1 MGFTPRKYSPSV
13 RDKACKALIRSFGAP
28 SPGWRRGSRAH
39 LFAGLSIAILAALPG
54 IAIAKVSAQD
64 AAHLGKDLTPL
75 GATAAGNADGS
86 IPAFRG
92 ARHFDDAI
100 KAQTPQTLDA
110 MRSALAG
117 LRSRRP
123 QDFDALMQ
131 AFDGLTP
138 QNHAVL
144 SQRLDAL
151 FAQLPAEP
159 QALARSLHRQMAPGA
174 PQLLITRE
182 NYQRHAGKLTAGHQA
197 LFAKY
202 ADYKMLVYPSLR
214 NGFYPTAI
222 EQATLKNALAAELL
236 GTDELHGA
244 VLGFPFPIPKTGA
257 EAIWNHK
264 VRFRS
269 SAVRRYNNQAIVK
282 PDGSYQLSK
291 LTEDIKFKYGNL
303 DENNAGTPIIFYY
316 LSKVLSPPRLAGQML
331 LVHDTM
337 GTGGHTRDAWL
348 FNPGLGRV
356 NRAPE
361 VGYDNPAL
369 GSDGE
374 QFTDQIDVFNGALD
388 RYDWKLLGKRELY
401 IPYNSLQ
408 MLSPTVRYSD
418 LIRPGHL
425 NQNLARYEL
434 HRVWVVEATLRAGL
448 RHQFKKRR
456 FYLDE
461 DGWAIA
467 VVDCY
472 DNQDQLWKV
481 QEAHLVSLPFVP
493 IVTGVPEAIYD
504 LQSGRYFLTTLV
516 NEDRYQDFRIQY
528 KDDAFTPASLNQRA
542 RR

>member
-1 MGFTPRKYSPSV
+1 MAR
-13 RDKACKALIRSFGAP
+13 
-28 SPGWRRGSRAH
+28 
-39 LFAGLSIAILAALPG
+39 
-54 IAIAKVSAQD
+54 VSTQE

-75 GATAAGNADGS
+75 GATAAGNAQGS
-86 IPAFRG
+86 IPAFLG
-92 ARHFDDAI
+92 AKAFDEAI
-100 KAQTPQTLDA
+100 KTQTPQTLEA
-110 MRSALAG
+110 MRAALDD
-117 LRSRRP
+117 LRKSKP
-123 QDFDALMQ
+123 QDFDALTQ
-131 AFDGLTP
+131 DFDTLTP
-138 QNHAVL
+138 QNYPQMRQH
-144 SQRLDAL
+144 LDAML
-151 FAQLPAEP
+151 AKMPAAP
-159 QALARSLHRQMAPGA
+159 QAVARSLYQQLTPGV
-174 PQLLITRE
+174 PQLVITHD
-182 NYQRHAGKLTAGHQA
+182 NYAQYTEQLTAGHQA

-214 NGFYPTAI
+214 NGFYPKAI
-222 EQATLKNALAAELL
+222 DDATTRNALTAELV
-236 GTDELHGA
+236 GTDEVKGA
-244 VLGFPFPIPKTGA
+244 VLGFPFPIPKSGA
-257 EAIWNHK
+257 EVIWNHK

-291 LTEDIKFKYGNL
+291 LIEDVKFKYGNL
-303 DENNAGTPIIFYY
+303 EENNAGTPIIFYY

-331 LVHDTM
+331 LVHESM
-337 GTGGHTRDAWL
+337 GIDGRTRDAWL
-348 FNPGLGRV
+348 YNPGLGRV

-374 QFTDQIDVFNGALD
+374 QFNDQIDVFNGALD

-408 MLSPTVRYSD
+408 MLSPMVRYKD

-472 DNQDQLWKV
+472 DNQDRMWKV
-481 QEAHLVSLPFVP
+481 QEAHLASLPFVP
-493 IVTGVPEAIYD
+493 LVTGVPEAIYD

-516 NEDRYQDFRIQY
+516 NEDRYQDFKIHY
-528 KDDAFTPASLNQRA
+528 KDDDFSPAAMNQKA
-542 RR
+542 RH

>member
-1 MGFTPRKYSPSV
+1 MNFV
-13 RDKACKALIRSFGAP
+13 RTVGRVATRRCESMKKRRVATRPTLLVCLVAAAAVFPALAMAR
-28 SPGWRRGSRAH
+28 
-39 LFAGLSIAILAALPG
+39 
-54 IAIAKVSAQD
+54 VSTQE

-75 GATAAGNADGS
+75 GATAAGNAQGS
-86 IPAFRG
+86 IPAFLG
-92 ARHFDDAI
+92 AKAFDEAI
-100 KAQTPQTLDA
+100 KTQTPQTLEA
-110 MRSALAG
+110 MRAALDD
-117 LRSRRP
+117 LRKSKP
-123 QDFDALMQ
+123 QDFDALTQ
-131 AFDGLTP
+131 DFDTLTP
-138 QNHAVL
+138 QNYPQMRQH
-144 SQRLDAL
+144 LDAML
-151 FAQLPAEP
+151 AKMPAAP
-159 QALARSLHRQMAPGA
+159 QAVARSLYQQLTPGV
-174 PQLLITRE
+174 PQLVITHD
-182 NYQRHAGKLTAGHQA
+182 NYAQYTEQLTAGHQA

-214 NGFYPTAI
+214 NGFYPKAI
-222 EQATLKNALAAELL
+222 DDATTRNALTAELV
-236 GTDELHGA
+236 GTDEVKGA
-244 VLGFPFPIPKTGA
+244 VLGFPFPIPKSGA
-257 EAIWNHK
+257 EVIWNHK

-291 LTEDIKFKYGNL
+291 LIEDVKFKYGNL
-303 DENNAGTPIIFYY
+303 EENNAGTPIIFYY

-331 LVHDTM
+331 LVHESM
-337 GTGGHTRDAWL
+337 GIDGRTRDAWL
-348 FNPGLGRV
+348 YNPGLGRV

-374 QFTDQIDVFNGALD
+374 QFNDQIDVFNGALD

-408 MLSPTVRYSD
+408 MLSPMVRYKD

-472 DNQDQLWKV
+472 DNQDRMWKV
-481 QEAHLVSLPFVP
+481 QEAHLASLPFVP
-493 IVTGVPEAIYD
+493 LVTGVPEAIYD

-516 NEDRYQDFRIQY
+516 NEDRYQDFKIHY
-528 KDDAFTPASLNQRA
+528 KDDDFSPAAMNQKA
-542 RR
+542 RH